1 MEIKKI
7 GVIGCG
13 QMGGGIATV
22 CAMSGYDVT
31 VSEINQALLD
41 KGMAGI
47 KTFLSKSVE
56 RGRMSQGDMDA
67 AMGRIKGTT
76 DMNSFADRELMIEAA
91 IENMELKKKI
101 FIQLDKICPPQAIL
115 ATNTSCLSVID
126 VAMSTSRPEKVVGLH
141 FFNPAPIMK
150 LLEIVKTIR
159 TSPEVLEVAREFG
172 KTVGKTTIV
181 APDAPGF
188 IVNRQLM
195 PLMYTAIHMLE
206 TGHATKEDIE
216 TGVKLGLGHSMG
228 PLTTADLVGLDTCLF
243 IADAI
248 YEETKDPA
256 LAPPLLLRKMVKAG
270 WLGMKSGKGFFE
282 YPKKP

>member
-1 MEIKKI
+1 MEIKKV

-22 CAMSGYDVT
+22 CAMSGYNVV

-41 KGMAGI
+41 KGMAGV
-47 KTFLSKSVE
+47 KSFLSKSVE
-56 RGRMSQGDMDA
+56 RGRMSQTDVDA
-67 AMGRIKGTT
+67 ILGRLKGTT
-76 DMNSFADRELMIEAA
+76 DMNDFADRDLMIEAA
-91 IENMELKKKI
+91 IENMDLKKKI
-101 FIQLDKICPPQAIL
+101 FIQLDKICPPGAIL

-126 VAMSTSRPEKVVGLH
+126 VAMATGRPENVLGLH
-141 FFNPAPIMK
+141 FFNPAPVMK

-159 TSPEVLEVAREFG
+159 TSPEILEMAKEFG
-172 KTVGKTTIV
+172 KSVGKTTIV

-206 TGHATKEDIE
+206 TGHASKEDIE

-282 YPKKP
+282 YPKRP